1 MRDQMTVMERSSGQ
15 ASGDTASN
23 QPFHDTAPPLAPRDG
38 HIADSVGKLSL
49 TDNHAVYI
57 GSTHWGTILAE
68 VRCFLESPQNIL
80 MT

>member
-1 MRDQMTVMERSSGQ
+1 MTVMERSSGQ
-15 ASGDTASN
+15 ASGDTASSN
-23 QPFHDTAPPLAPRDG
+23 QPFHDPAPPLAPHDG